1 MQVANNQWPQKEWQ
15 LKEDYK
21 KLITVWWPLLSKII
35 GIDGLWKGLKRGGGV
50 GAIGRL
56 KVLLQ
61 IVLKSDTS

>member
-35 GIDGLWKGLKRGGGV
+35 GIDGLWKGLKRGRGV

-61 IVLKSDTS
+61 IVLKSDTL

>member
-1 MQVANNQWPQKEWQ
+1 MANNQWPQKEWQ

-35 GIDGLWKGLKRGGGV
+35 GIDGLWKGLKRGRGM
-50 GAIGRL
+50 GAKGRL

-61 IVLKSDTS
+61 IVLKSDTL

>member
-1 MQVANNQWPQKEWQ
+1 MANNQWPQKEWQ

-35 GIDGLWKGLKRGGGV
+35 GIDGLWKGLKRGRGV

>member
-1 MQVANNQWPQKEWQ
+1 MANNQWPQKEWQ

-35 GIDGLWKGLKRGGGV
+35 GIDGLWKGLKRGRGV
-50 GAIGRL
+50 GAIGSRL

-61 IVLKSDTS
+61 IVLKSDTL

>member
-1 MQVANNQWPQKEWQ
+1 MANNQWPQKEWQ

-35 GIDGLWKGLKRGGGV
+35 GIDGLWKGLKRGRGV

-61 IVLKSDTS
+61 IVLKSDTL

>member
-35 GIDGLWKGLKRGGGV
+35 GIDGLWKGLKRGRGV